1 MINLS
6 GKKYLF
12 SSWNCRHK
20 KCLNQLIS
28 EGSKI
33 SNLIAFFKPTK
44 ILFVKILFLEFVSD
58 VGQGFQSQ

>member
-6 GKKYLF
+6 GKNI
-12 SSWNCRHK
+12 SSVHGIAKHK

-58 VGQGFQSQ
+58 VKQGFQSQ